1 MKYDLFDDFENKI
14 ITETVKESTH
24 CPPSISLVI
33 VVPWIEK
40 ISKSNLKWQISGEH
54 LLIVYETPEVDP

>member
-1 MKYDLFDDFENKI
+1 MKQI

-33 VVPWIEK
+33 VVPCMEK